1 MAQTP
6 AVTAAQ
12 TYLRRLLQLETAV
25 LLVAF
30 AILITVTFLDVLMR
44 RFTGSGLLWSRD
56 VGIYA
61 NIWLSMIGIG
71 IASAQGSHL
80 RPRFLDGWV
89 RPGWERWL
97 RPLQEWLT
105 ALGFAALA
113 WIAWSVVQETR
124 ALGDANQVL
133 RWPVWVLQL
142 CMPLAFLF
150 AASKHAIFA
159 LRADL
164 RPGERD
170 EASEVPRS

>member
-1 MAQTP
+1 MAP
-6 AVTAAQ
+6 APTLNLARN
-12 TYLRRLLQLETAV
+12 YLRRLLQLETAV

-30 AILITVTFLDVLMR
+30 AILVAVTFTDVLLR
-44 RFTGSGLLWSRD
+44 RLTGSGLLWSRD

-80 RPRFLDGWV
+80 RPHFLDGWV

-113 WIAWSVVQETR
+113 WIAWSVVEEYAAGLRVRCQQTR
-124 ALGDANQVL
+124 HL
-133 RWPVWVLQL
+133 RVAVRP
-142 CMPLAFLF
+142 
-150 AASKHAIFA
+150 AAR
-159 LRADL
+159 RA
-164 RPGERD
+164 
-170 EASEVPRS
+170 